1 MLVELFFA
9 LLVAGGSAAVVLWVF
24 AVKTGFD
31 VVKASRAGGTPAGP
45 STFARLVAW
54 PFGARQLSGVATD
67 KATLLNKMMVGFF
80 AAILVVAGS
89 AAVYSNLTFV
99 PPPAQTVQ

>member
-1 MLVELFFA
+1 MLVDLFFV
-9 LLVAGGSAAVVLWVF
+9 LLVAGSSAAVVLWVF
-24 AVKTGFD
+24 AIKTGYD
-31 VVKASRAGGTPAGP
+31 VVMANRASGEPARP
-45 STFARLVAW
+45 STFALLAAW
-54 PFGARQLSGVATD
+54 PFAARLFSGVTPD

>member
-1 MLVELFFA
+1 MLVDLFFV

-24 AVKTGFD
+24 AAKTGFD
-31 VVKASRAGGTPAGP
+31 ILMASRAAGTPVKP
-45 STFARLVAW
+45 SAFAMLVAW
-54 PFGARQLSGVATD
+54 PFGARQLTGTAAD
-67 KATLLNKMMVGFF
+67 KAVLLNKMMVGFF

-89 AAVYSNLTFV
+89 AAVYSNLTFA